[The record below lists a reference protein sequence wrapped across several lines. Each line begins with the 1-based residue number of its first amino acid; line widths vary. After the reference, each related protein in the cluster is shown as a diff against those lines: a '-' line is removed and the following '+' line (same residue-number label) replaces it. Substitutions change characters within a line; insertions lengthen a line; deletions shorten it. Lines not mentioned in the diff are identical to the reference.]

1 MMTQPIS
8 SSGVE
13 WCDRWNGGRSSR
25 VEWIFK
31 LITETERSIYLW
43 PYILDWCMLYELEQ
57 PAETENWYY
66 TVLYITVGIVVVVT
80 LFKLLIQISGS
91 TVANPERNC
100 DISSLFLCMYISSIN
115 VLLQDGVNI
124 LAVNCGSPSACP
136 YPWPLK
142 LATAVNTSPRGKKLT
157 QLANSRVWNWF
168 QGYPTGGLYLLNK
181 FEMSLQPKEKTHN
194 HFFTFMLPR
203 GFTGLWTQL
212 NKGSSADTP
221 LEEEIAR

>member
-1 MMTQPIS
+1 MPCLVMIVQGTIS
-8 SSGVE
+8 FDVGFFLVVGVQVFIVFVII
-13 WCDRWNGGRSSR
+13 N
-25 VEWIFK
+25 
-31 LITETERSIYLW
+31 ETKAQM
-43 PYILDWCMLYELEQ
+43 DKNDQ
-57 PAETENWYY
+57 
-66 TVLYITVGIVVVVT
+66 
-80 LFKLLIQISGS
+80 
-91 TVANPERNC
+91 ERNC

-181 FEMSLQPKEKTHN
+181 FVLRTY
-194 HFFTFMLPR
+194 
-203 GFTGLWTQL
+203 G
-212 NKGSSADTP
+212 
-221 LEEEIAR
+221 I